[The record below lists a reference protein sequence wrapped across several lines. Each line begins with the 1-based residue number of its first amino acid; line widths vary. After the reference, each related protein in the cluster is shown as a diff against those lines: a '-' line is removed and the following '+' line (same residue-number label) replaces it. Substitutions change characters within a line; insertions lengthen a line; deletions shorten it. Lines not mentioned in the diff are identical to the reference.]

1 MKTFYTAAILLTVGA
16 MLIMQMSV
24 RYNVI
29 LDRERRWVTQVLF
42 GVIIVTSLCEW
53 AGVMLDEV
61 NPRCIP
67 LHWLVK
73 VLELSL
79 TPCIGLICGRS
90 LNRDDRL

>member
-53 AGVMLDEV
+53 AGVMLDGV
-61 NPRCIP
+61 NPRCSMAS
-67 LHWLVK
+67 
-73 VLELSL
+73 SL
-79 TPCIGLICGRS
+79 TTTVL
-90 LNRDDRL
+90 RLH